1 LLGLWHRH
9 GQAPGNISDVLDYV
23 PGHFQ
28 VIRHPAEVRLQETRY
43 DHPVSG
49 SGDADPR
56 RRARRPRLSKYSEH
70 LPLYRQSE
78 IYAQA
83 SGSVKSGS
91 PEAFRYMTNRPQAL
105 SCSLADG
112 RLKINNIAAN
122 PCASSNS
129 D

>member
-1 LLGLWHRH
+1 MIT
-9 GQAPGNISDVLDYV
+9 QSPAPAM
-23 PGHFQ
+23 P
-28 VIRHPAEVRLQETRY
+28 TRAVA
-43 DHPVSG
+43 P
-49 SGDADPR
+49 
-56 RRARRPRLSKYSEH
+56 RRPRLSKYSEH

-112 RLKINNIAAN
+112 RLKINNIAGILARHRTRTKEL
-122 PCASSNS
+122 SLRWRRQRW
-129 D
+129 